1 LIFRGLN
8 FSQNA
13 DIGQIGHLW
22 MGTIHV
28 LRVRVNS
35 EDESVARGQ
44 VAIGRV
50 CRIAGRVDLQF
61 CSSGEGGDSDPGR
74 RVIKSDGAA
83 GSAVAC
89 AVSRIA
95 MAREHQSG
103 PQDAIG
109 AWSKNGT

>member
-1 LIFRGLN
+1 MPRIK

-50 CRIAGRVDLQF
+50 
-61 CSSGEGGDSDPGR
+61 
-74 RVIKSDGAA
+74 
-83 GSAVAC
+83 
-89 AVSRIA
+89 
-95 MAREHQSG
+95 
-103 PQDAIG
+103 
-109 AWSKNGT
+109 

>member
-50 CRIAGRVDLQF
+50 DLQF
-61 CSSGEGGDSDPGR
+61 CSSGEDGDSDPGR